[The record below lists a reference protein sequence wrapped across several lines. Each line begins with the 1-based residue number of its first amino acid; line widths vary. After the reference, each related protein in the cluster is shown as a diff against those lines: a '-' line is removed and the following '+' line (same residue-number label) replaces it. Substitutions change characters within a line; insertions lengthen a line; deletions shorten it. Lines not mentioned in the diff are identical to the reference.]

1 MYLDICPD
9 SMLVSL
15 LSDCDALP
23 ARFSN
28 AKILDYVK
36 KFNKNGT
43 YLLFLNEMFSKHEA
57 IALFCFESSCHFDGS
72 ASVILRSRTR
82 E

>member
-36 KFNKNGT
+36 NFNKNGT
-43 YLLFLNEMFSKHEA
+43 YLLNKMFSKHEA
-57 IALFCFESSCHFDGS
+57 IALFCFESNES
-72 ASVILRSRTR
+72 AFVRG
-82 E
+82 